1 MGNVKDEKRKV
12 NLKKKRK
19 IRKRK
24 VGQKL
29 QLKKVK
35 IPLWIGQVV
44 LSRACSTAMHCTLQS
59 WVGRVSYF
67 LHVNVESCPT
77 SPAGQGPW
85 ACIHSS
91 GSQSLCPPMTPKLCF
106 LWLAVR
112 PGAHQVPSLLQR
124 FLCPY
129 TPGCDLSKLRQ
140 VPDHTGRWKSKQTLS
155 CAGSRLPS
163 IPLDLMSA
171 FSDSAP
177 QNHSTRLASLHGW
190 WDHGVLHNLS
200 THDLN
205 FSGNLLLVHSFY
217 VTFLQL
223 SFTQSL

>member
-1 MGNVKDEKRKV
+1 M
-12 NLKKKRK
+12 
-19 IRKRK
+19 
-24 VGQKL
+24 
-29 QLKKVK
+29 
-35 IPLWIGQVV
+35 V

-85 ACIHSS
+85 MVCRPLGLHPL
-91 GSQSLCPPMTPKLCF
+91 Q
-106 LWLAVR
+106 WL
-112 PGAHQVPSLLQR
+112 PEPVPSHDPKALLSLASCKAR
-124 FLCPY
+124 GPLGPFSAPEVPLSIYSRMCH
-129 TPGCDLSKLRQ
+129 LSKLRQ

-205 FSGNLLLVHSFY
+205 FSGNLLLVHSLY